1 MNYYIFNS
9 SWYVVGVLC
18 GSHLGSM
25 VIIVIIYE
33 NTNPLYGWGRGG
45 LEELRVVPKVH
56 SQEVA
61 ELRLKPTFLSQHLT
75 CFPDSSPDKESTCNA
90 GDPGFIPR
98 SARSPREGNG
108 NPLQYSCLES
118 SMDRGAWWAAVCGV
132 GLHRVGHDSA
142 THTHPF
148 LPPQN
153 SMCFVITNWPIR
165 RHK

>member
-18 GSHLGSM
+18 GSHLVPM
-25 VIIVIIYE
+25 MIIVIIYV
-33 NTNPLYGWGRGG
+33 NTNPLYWWGHWG

-75 CFPDSSPDKESTCNA
+75 CFPDSSAGKESACNA
-90 GDPGFIPR
+90 RDLGSIPG
-98 SARSPREGNG
+98 SARSPPRREWQPAPVFLPGEFHG
-108 NPLQYSCLES
+108 QRSLAGTVHWVTES
-118 SMDRGAWWAAVCGV
+118 WTRLRD
-132 GLHRVGHDSA
+132 
-142 THTHPF
+142 THTRPL

-153 SMCFVITNWPIR
+153 PMCFVITNWPIWR
-165 RHK
+165 RK